1 MEIRLVIFRFSRQPS
16 AFLLPSAKEKVQEK
30 VKYGKMFKKN
40 DHRIIT
46 ITIAI
51 AIKVGKC
58 LFFITLGVRLLVKG
72 FSFRCHFTWEILVV
86 RPLWKLF
93 IFHLLLMFLF
103 PSFASFFFF
112 DLLTVTHFNGH
123 LQLNLLPT
131 PVI

>member
-103 PSFASFFFF
+103 PSFASFFF